1 MTGGVLFQSVAEMA
15 TIWDLQFRFIYFSH
29 TQWENGEI
37 ENVCKRTWETRIFLW
52 KNSELIFS
60 SSGGS
65 CHLCLQTGHCKKHNV
80 YAGASQTNFYE
91 TEFEHLQ
98 IYIRETKFAHLNIY
112 KSIPVKRN
120 LSGSER
126 TPPAETSEDKM
137 DGKKG
142 RQVPESP
149 ASEHSLMI
157 FRNKKKQTNSS
168 HIIVRKSI
176 FFSCITNPISPLQTI
191 GQSMELELLP

>member
-1 MTGGVLFQSVAEMA
+1 MAKIWVL
-15 TIWDLQFRFIYFSH
+15 TFRFIYFSH
-29 TQWENGEI
+29 TQWENREI

-60 SSGGS
+60 SFGGS
-65 CHLCLQTGHCKKHNV
+65 CHLCLQTGHCKKTWCLCGGPANQFWWD
-80 YAGASQTNFYE
+80 GIRT
-91 TEFEHLQ
+91 FEHLQ
-98 IYIRETKFAHLNIY
+98 IYIRETKFGHLNIY

-142 RQVPESP
+142 RQVPESL
-149 ASEHSLMI
+149 ASEHSLVI
-157 FRNKKKQTNSS
+157 LRNEKIDK
-168 HIIVRKSI
+168 
-176 FFSCITNPISPLQTI
+176 FFTYL
-191 GQSMELELLP
+191 

>member
-65 CHLCLQTGHCKKHNV
+65 CHLCLQTGHCKKNIMFMRGPRKSIFV
-80 YAGASQTNFYE
+80 KRNLNIWTFTNLYSWNKICTFEYLQIHSCE
-91 TEFEHLQ
+91 TEFERIWKDSTCWNFWGQ
-98 IYIRETKFAHLNIY
+98 DGWKEGETGSGIS
-112 KSIPVKRN
+112 SIW
-120 LSGSER
+120 
-126 TPPAETSEDKM
+126 T
-137 DGKKG
+137 
-142 RQVPESP
+142 
-149 ASEHSLMI
+149 
-157 FRNKKKQTNSS
+157 
-168 HIIVRKSI
+168 
-176 FFSCITNPISPLQTI
+176 FFDDL
-191 GQSMELELLP
+191 